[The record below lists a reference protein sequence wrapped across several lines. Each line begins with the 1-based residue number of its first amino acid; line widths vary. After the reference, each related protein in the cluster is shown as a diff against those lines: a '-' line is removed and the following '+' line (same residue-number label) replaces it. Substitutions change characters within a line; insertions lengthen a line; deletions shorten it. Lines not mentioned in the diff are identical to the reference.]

1 MAIFS
6 RRILQEL
13 INKNAA
19 LLTKEQL
26 VRQVK
31 SLNASDSH
39 SLATEWEIILI
50 YAFSLFGRVDYESD
64 SGGRKPDLEFLSKD
78 GQVSFLADIATVS
91 DAGLEDENP
100 LEDLQ
105 NEFVRR
111 VRKVGLNADNFSWSL
126 SSQQLGS
133 GSNKK
138 IKLKIPKK
146 GSYQEVFN
154 ESFRSFIAAIAQAP
168 ESQHSFSIKT
178 DSGDV
183 AMAYN
188 PGQEF
193 LLSHYPSYRTPHS
206 LKSNPVIN
214 ALKAKAAQLKR
225 SNRKGQFGIFLCDGG
240 CHTLMSDGYAKLSY
254 SITEIIQDFLRQNSS
269 INWVVTVCVKQKQIL
284 SGPRYIAIKVF
295 TNKSTGIDISL
306 QNILEALPHTLP
318 EPITDPTN
326 ALHFL
331 KRIKGKGESFY
342 GGLQMTEKIT
352 GSSIKIPARAL
363 LELLASNTSLEKFL
377 TDHHQIPTEERPDN
391 RNFFSYQLLKGRT
404 IKNIRLIPTKE
415 DDDWIEIEFG
425 KQDAAISEFVLP
437 EKQEAF

>member
-178 DSGDV
+178 NCVDV
-183 AMAYN
+183 SIAYN
-188 PGQEF
+188 QGQ
-193 LLSHYPSYRTPHS
+193 
-206 LKSNPVIN
+206 
-214 ALKAKAAQLKR
+214 
-225 SNRKGQFGIFLCDGG
+225 D
-240 CHTLMSDGYAKLSY
+240 
-254 SITEIIQDFLRQNSS
+254 
-269 INWVVTVCVKQKQIL
+269 
-284 SGPRYIAIKVF
+284 
-295 TNKSTGIDISL
+295 
-306 QNILEALPHTLP
+306 
-318 EPITDPTN
+318 
-326 ALHFL
+326 
-331 KRIKGKGESFY
+331 
-342 GGLQMTEKIT
+342 
-352 GSSIKIPARAL
+352 
-363 LELLASNTSLEKFL
+363 
-377 TDHHQIPTEERPDN
+377 
-391 RNFFSYQLLKGRT
+391 
-404 IKNIRLIPTKE
+404 RL
-415 DDDWIEIEFG
+415 
-425 KQDAAISEFVLP
+425 
-437 EKQEAF
+437 